1 MRPALLLVFLEVDR
15 SRQELLCLA
24 GGGTDAEVAVD
35 LHCIDRSGQTHE
47 LV

>member
-1 MRPALLLVFLEVDR
+1 MRPALLLGLLEGGH

-24 GGGTDAEVAVD
+24 EGGTDAEVAVD